1 VGVVQIEHRVV
12 LARQSGELGQPRRV
26 AGHAVDPVHAD
37 HPRALGVPP
46 QQPRQRLRVVV
57 GEAQQGRAVR
67 AGDHR
72 AVVDRLVGAGV
83 QEDRPLVGQHRDDR
97 SVDVGEGRQQQA
109 VLGPEQLGEP
119 DLDLLVQD
127 GAAEH
132 ARPARMGAPP
142 LQVGRD
148 GLQHVLV
155 QVQPEVVAGGEV
167 DQPMAADPDAAPA
180 YLVDHGVDQRVAG
193 VQVGQVGAGG
203 QPARQP
209 ASRRLR
215 RPGRARQVRLP

>member
-1 VGVVQIEHRVV
+1 MQITRGPSVCRRSSRAS
-12 LARQSGELGQPRRV
+12 AR
-26 AGHAVDPVHAD
+26 
-37 HPRALGVPP
+37 
-46 QQPRQRLRVVV
+46 RVVV
-57 GEAQQGRAVR
+57 GEAHQGRAVR
-67 AGDHR
+67 AGDHA
-72 AVVDRLVGAGV
+72 AVVDGLVGTGV
-83 QEDRPLVGQHRDDR
+83 QEDRALVGQHRDDR
-97 SVDVGEGRQQQA
+97 GVDVGEGRQQQA

-119 DLDLLVQD
+119 DLDLLVQG

-142 LQVGRD
+142 LQVGGDR
-148 GLQHVLV
+148 LQHLPV
-155 QVQPEVVAGGEV
+155 QVEPEVVAGGEV

-193 VQVGQVGAGG
+193 MQVGQVGAGG

-215 RPGRARQVRLP
+215 RPGRARHVRLP